1 MYILKIRKKPE
12 KKLKKIEDTKVAFLE
27 PVINKGLNACVDK
40 IARMTPNNF
49 NCGLDIKI
57 IKN

>member
-12 KKLKKIEDTKVAFLE
+12 KILKKIEDTKVAFLE
-27 PVINKGLNACVDK
+27 PAINKGLNACIAT

-57 IKN
+57 INN